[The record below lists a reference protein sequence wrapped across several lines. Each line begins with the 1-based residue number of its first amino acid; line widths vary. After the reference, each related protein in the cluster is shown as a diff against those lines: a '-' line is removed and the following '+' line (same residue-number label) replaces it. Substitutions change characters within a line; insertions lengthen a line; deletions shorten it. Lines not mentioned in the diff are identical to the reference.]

1 MEMNIRRAEIADAHA
16 IANILIELGWFAHM
30 DQGFH
35 SAMPARVES
44 HLRLCISGED
54 HSVYMAENKDK
65 DVLGY
70 TSVHWIPCM
79 FLPGPEGYITEL
91 FIRECE
97 RGKGIGGSLL
107 AVVEQEAKERG
118 CSRLMLLNGRHRES
132 YKRGFYKKHGWE
144 ERDKLAQFVYM
155 LMELNSAGSNVQ

>member
-1 MEMNIRRAEIADAHA
+1 MEINVRRAEIEDSRSIAD
-16 IANILIELGWFAHM
+16 ILIELGWFAHI
-30 DQGFH
+30 DQGVH
-35 SAMPARVES
+35 LLTPARIKS
-44 HLRLCISGED
+44 HLRYCISGQD
-54 HSVYMAENKDK
+54 HSVYVAVNKER
-65 DVLGY
+65 DVVGY

-91 FIRECE
+91 FMKEYE

-132 YKRGFYKKHGWE
+132 YKRGFYKKHGWQ
-144 ERDKLAQFVYM
+144 ERDRLATFVYM
-155 LMELNSAGSNVQ
+155 LMETNSTDTGIR

>member
-1 MEMNIRRAEIADAHA
+1 MEMNIRRAEIEDARA

-35 SAMPARVES
+35 SSTPARVES
-44 HLRLCISGED
+44 HLRRCISGED
-54 HSVYMAENKDK
+54 HSVYVAANKEK

-91 FIRECE
+91 FMRESE
-97 RGKGIGGSLL
+97 RGKGVGGSLL

-132 YKRGFYKKHGWE
+132 YKRGFYNKHGWH
-144 ERDKLAQFVYM
+144 ERDRLATFVYM
-155 LMELNSAGSNVQ
+155 LMEINPADTGIR